1 MSTRNRAKLR
11 VLLAHSNLMTS
22 RLLSEALENNPD
34 IKVLG
39 CVADLDSLVTELD
52 RQQPDVMLVSTHVA
66 DICANRFASL
76 RSVITAYPSIPSV
89 LLMDRSAPET
99 VVDAFR
105 AGVKGVFCCA
115 TGDTKQLEKC
125 IQRVSEGQ
133 IWADTTQLH
142 YVVSALPSFKVPE
155 SRVKRA
161 NHGLL
166 TPREDQVMRLVAEG
180 MSNRDIA
187 AEMQLSENTVKNYL
201 CKIFEKLGFSN
212 RVELVLYATT
222 NPPVEESSLSTPV
235 HALSVARSGSG
246 L

>member
-1 MSTRNRAKLR
+1 MNTRNRARLR

-22 RLLSEALENNPD
+22 RLLSEALEKNPE

-39 CVADLDSLVTELD
+39 CVPDLDSLVKELD
-52 RQQPDVMLVSTHVA
+52 RLQPDVMVVSTHVA
-66 DICANRFASL
+66 SVCANRLASL
-76 RSVITAYPSIPSV
+76 RTVITAYPSIPSV

-125 IQRVSEGQ
+125 IQRVAEGQ

-142 YVVSALPSFKVPE
+142 YVVSALPILKLPE

-161 NHGLL
+161 GSSLL

-180 MSNRDIA
+180 MTNRDIA
-187 AEMQLSENTVKNYL
+187 AEMQLSENTIKNYL
-201 CKIFEKLGFSN
+201 FKIFEKLGFSN
-212 RVELVLYATT
+212 RVELVLYATA
-222 NPPVEESSLSTPV
+222 NAPLVDNEPSAAEALVRAGGSSTV
-235 HALSVARSGSG
+235 
-246 L
+246 